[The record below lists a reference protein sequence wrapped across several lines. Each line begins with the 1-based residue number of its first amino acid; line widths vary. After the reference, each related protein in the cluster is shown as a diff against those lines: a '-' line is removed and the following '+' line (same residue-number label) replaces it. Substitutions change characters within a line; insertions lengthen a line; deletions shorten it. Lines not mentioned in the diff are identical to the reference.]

1 MEFRDLKAQY
11 HVLREQIDKA
21 VQQVVASGAYINGPA
36 VAQLEQELKVYVGMD
51 QCITCGNGTDALHL
65 ALMALGAGPG
75 DAVFVP
81 AFTFFASAEV
91 IALVG
96 ARPVFVDVDA
106 RTFNID
112 PAALADAYQALVQ
125 SGAARPVGIVTVD
138 LFGLPAPYP
147 QVHKF
152 AQTHGLWVVEDAA
165 QGFGGAIDGR
175 KACSLGELCCT
186 SFFPAKPLGCYGDGG
201 AVFTNDR
208 QLAQLVDSY
217 RVHGRGTNK
226 YDNVRIGVNSR
237 LDTLQAAILRV
248 KLEALQ
254 GYELGRLQQV
264 AAQYDAQLRGLVKVP
279 YIPEGY
285 SSSWAQYT
293 IKLPDAKLRPGLQEH
308 LKQHG
313 VPSMVY
319 YPKPLHL
326 QEAFKY
332 LGYQVGSFP
341 VSERLC
347 TEVLSLPM
355 HPYLE
360 PEEVTKVCG
369 LVRDYLQ

>member
-11 HVLREQIDKA
+11 HVLREQIDRA
-21 VQQVVASGAYINGPA
+21 VQQVVGSGAYINGPA

-65 ALMALGAGPG
+65 ALLALGAGPG

-91 IALVG
+91 IAQVG

-106 RTFNID
+106 RTFNMD
-112 PAALADAYQALVQ
+112 PSALAEAYAEMAK
-125 SGAARPVGIVTVD
+125 SGKAKPVGIITVD

-147 QVHKF
+147 QIHKF
-152 AQTHGLWVVEDAA
+152 AQSHGLWIVEDAA

-175 KACSLGELCCT
+175 KACSLGDVCCT

-208 QLAQLVDSY
+208 HLAQLMDSY
-217 RVHGRGTNK
+217 RVHGRGASK
-226 YDNVRIGVNSR
+226 YDNVRIGLNSR
-237 LDTLQAAILRV
+237 LDTVQAAILRV

-254 GYELGRLQQV
+254 GYELGRLQQ
-264 AAQYDAQLRGLVKVP
+264 AAARYDAQLRDVVTTP
-279 YIPEGY
+279 YVPEGY

-293 IKLPDAKLRPGLQEH
+293 VRLPEVTVRSGLQEH

-313 VPSMVY
+313 IPSMVY

-326 QEAFKY
+326 QEAFAG
-332 LGYQVGSFP
+332 LGYRVGSLP
-341 VSERLC
+341 VTERLC
-347 TEVLSLPM
+347 EEVLSLPM

-360 PEEVTKVCG
+360 PEEVDMVCEQ
-369 LVRDYLQ
+369 VRSYLQ

>member
-11 HVLREQIDKA
+11 HVLREQIDRA
-21 VQQVVASGAYINGPA
+21 VQQVVGSGAYINGPA

-65 ALMALGAGPG
+65 ALLALGAGPG

-91 IALVG
+91 IARVG

-106 RTFNID
+106 RTFNMD
-112 PAALADAYQALVQ
+112 PAALAEAYAEMAK
-125 SGAARPVGIVTVD
+125 SGKAKPVGIITVD

-152 AQTHGLWVVEDAA
+152 AQSHGLWIVEDAA
-165 QGFGGAIDGR
+165 QGFGGTIDGR
-175 KACSLGELCCT
+175 MACSLGDVCCT

-208 QLAQLVDSY
+208 HLAQLMDSY
-217 RVHGRGTNK
+217 RVHGRGASK
-226 YDNVRIGVNSR
+226 YDNVRIGLNSR
-237 LDTLQAAILRV
+237 LDTVQAAILRV

-254 GYELGRLQQV
+254 GYELGRLQQ
-264 AAQYDAQLRGLVKVP
+264 AAARYDAQLRDVVTTP
-279 YIPEGY
+279 YVPEGY

-293 IKLPDAKLRPGLQEH
+293 VRLPKVTVRSGLQEH

-313 VPSMVY
+313 IPSMVY

-326 QEAFKY
+326 QEAFAD
-332 LGYQVGSFP
+332 LGYRVGSLP
-341 VSERLC
+341 VAERLC
-347 TEVLSLPM
+347 EEVLSLPM

-360 PEEVTKVCG
+360 PEEVDMVCEQ
-369 LVRDYLQ
+369 VRSYLQ